1 MSRIRIVVLVNY
13 RNLPPPPEMGMTAVN
28 RMTISSQLQE
38 QQWML
43 LIRNDVSFSYY
54 VDYVNLILPGL
65 SG

>member
-1 MSRIRIVVLVNY
+1 MSRIRIVFLVNY
-13 RNLPPPPEMGMTAVN
+13 RNLPPPEMGMTAVN